1 MYKNLQLKVIDSHI
15 KISIYLK
22 DLINLRKKFVKVIS
36 LILHM
41 NETRHY
47 FFHSYF
53 NCAFLYKGV
62 KQVVVST
69 QDQEK

>member
-1 MYKNLQLKVIDSHI
+1 MQLKVIDSHI

-36 LILHM
+36 LILYM

-53 NCAFLYKGV
+53 KLCYFL
-62 KQVVVST
+62 
-69 QDQEK
+69 